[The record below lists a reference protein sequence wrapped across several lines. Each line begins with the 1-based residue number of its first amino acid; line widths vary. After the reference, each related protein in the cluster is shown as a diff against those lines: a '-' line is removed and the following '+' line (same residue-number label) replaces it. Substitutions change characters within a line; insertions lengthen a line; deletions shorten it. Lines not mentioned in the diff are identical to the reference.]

1 MNKKVIVAIDSNNI
15 ARSKKL
21 VKLLKKEVYAFKI
34 GYEFFY
40 NFGIEG
46 YKEIKKICPKI
57 FLDLKLHDIPNTV
70 SKAIKAIEKLGPIFT
85 TIHISGGDK
94 MQNLSI
100 KNRKKNLKILGV
112 SILTS
117 LDKKEINKYYNE
129 KSLNKLVGKYVEYAK
144 KNKLEVRIQQDNGQN
159 KIIYQMDSMPL
170 QKWNH
175 IVMNFDSSTLDLFI
189 NNKLVISK
197 PNVLTRMKS
206 RELLAGSDNGFEGGI
221 RNVTYFPYTL
231 SKQEIELF
239 YNNYKKT
246 DFL

>member
-15 ARSKKL
+15 AQSKKL

-100 KNRKKNLKILGV
+100 KNRKRNLKILGV

-144 KNKLEVRIQQDNGQN
+144 KNKLDGIVCSPHEIKLVRKKVGKKLIIVTPGIRLESE
-159 KIIYQMDSMPL
+159 KIISDD
-170 QKWNH
+170 QKR
-175 IVMNFDSSTLDLFI
+175 VYSPKKAVQLGADF
-189 NNKLVISK
+189 LVIGRPIMNSK
-197 PNVLTRMKS
+197 DPLKT
-206 RELLAGSDNGFEGGI
+206 I
-221 RNVTYFPYTL
+221 RQINT
-231 SKQEIELF
+231 SI
-239 YNNYKKT
+239 
-246 DFL
+246 

>member
-100 KNRKKNLKILGV
+100 KNRKKKLKILGV

-144 KNKLEVRIQQDNGQN
+144 KNKLDGIVCSPHEIKLVRKKVGKKLIIVTPGIRLESE
-159 KIIYQMDSMPL
+159 KIISDD
-170 QKWNH
+170 QKRVYSPKKA
-175 IVMNFDSSTLDLFI
+175 IQLGADF
-189 NNKLVISK
+189 LVIGRPIMNSK
-197 PNVLTRMKS
+197 DPLKTIRQINKS
-206 RELLAGSDNGFEGGI
+206 I
-221 RNVTYFPYTL
+221 
-231 SKQEIELF
+231 
-239 YNNYKKT
+239 
-246 DFL
+246 